1 MSVMKTMAISRIN
14 LFVSPDGSY
23 KIVSSDKKRTLTISC
38 NAQSFKYILYI
49 IEYGYTFLR
58 YHLDLVSLRQTVEFN
73 L

>member
-1 MSVMKTMAISRIN
+1 MSVMKTTAISRIN

-38 NAQSFKYILYI
+38 NAQSFKYILY
-49 IEYGYTFLR
+49 TFLR
-58 YHLDLVSLRQTVEFN
+58 YHLDLVSLRQTVEFS